1 VCDVVEGRFLQAGS
15 MSAVLAAAAAAE
27 AAGLDAV
34 FVADGPLGDAVAVA
48 AGLSARTST
57 VLLGVRTALTN
68 EPHRHPT
75 MLARE
80 LTTLDRLSRG
90 RALLAVA
97 PPFTDGVGEAIT
109 LCRAMWREGVAA
121 SDGPH
126 YPVAGAI
133 NRPRAYSERGPLVA
147 LDLGDGTPAPP
158 DLVELADLLLQ
169 PTDDPLGRRIDR
181 V

>member
-1 VCDVVEGRFLQAGS
+1 VCEVVEGRFLQAGS
-15 MSAVLAAAAAAE
+15 MSALLAAATAAE
-27 AAGLDAV
+27 AAGIDAI
-34 FVADGPLGDAVAVA
+34 FVSDGPLGDAVAVA
-48 AGLSARTST
+48 AGLSARTRT
-57 VLLGVRTALTN
+57 ILLGVRAALTN

-80 LTTLDRLSRG
+80 MTTLDRLSRG
-90 RALLAVA
+90 RALLAFA

-133 NRPRAYSERGPLVA
+133 NRPRAHTERGPLVA
-147 LDLGDGTPAPP
+147 LDLADGTPAPP
-158 DLVELADLLLQ
+158 ELVELTDLLLR
-169 PTDDPLGRRIDR
+169 PSHDPLGRHIELA
-181 V
+181 